1 MMEAITFSL
10 SVTFSQAG
18 VAALPP
24 HFSKAG
30 AAAPPPH
37 SHRSVRGNSLA
48 CGDIGKK
55 FVGLVLTAYEGKKQ
69 YLSLSKR
76 HTGTLY
82 PDW

>member
-24 HFSKAG
+24 HFSQAG

-48 CGDIGKK
+48 CGDIGQK
-55 FVGLVLTAYEGKKQ
+55 FVGLVLTAYEGKTV
-69 YLSLSKR
+69 LSTK
-76 HTGTLY
+76 
-82 PDW
+82 

>member
-37 SHRSVRGNSLA
+37 FSQAGAAAPPPHSHRSVRGNSLA
-48 CGDIGKK
+48 CGDIGQK
-55 FVGLVLTAYEGKKQ
+55 FVGLVLTAYEGKTVLITK
-69 YLSLSKR
+69 
-76 HTGTLY
+76 
-82 PDW
+82 